1 MPKLLEQALDQMRT
15 LHYCYR
21 TEQPYLHWIK
31 QFILYH
37 GNRHPRSVPKTSAT
51 SLLTLQS
58 SAPSQPQPR
67 RWRPRSSS
75 TSRCRAL
82 ISCTET
88 LERDPLRIA
97 RGVQISRKISVIPP
111 TKTAQK
117 NSRRWIDLSP
127 SSLKARC
134 CL

>member
-58 SAPSQPQPR
+58 SAPS
-67 RWRPRSSS
+67 RSFNLAS
-75 TSRCRAL
+75 TA
-82 ISCTET
+82 
-88 LERDPLRIA
+88 A
-97 RGVQISRKISVIPP
+97 V
-111 TKTAQK
+111 KTA
-117 NSRRWIDLSP
+117 RRYL
-127 SSLKARC
+127 AGQTM
-134 CL
+134 